1 MCLCLPKIITLF
13 PKIKSSEN
21 TLIKI
26 FTLKADRIIILVVIK
41 KKGVFILRPKL
52 FTSSKGYSK
61 QDFFKDLSAGVIV
74 GIIAIPLSIA
84 LGVASGVSIEMGLTT
99 AIVAGFF
106 VSLLGGSRV
115 QIGGPTGAFVVIVY
129 GIVAQHGIEGLVLA
143 TIMAGLIMILLGVL
157 KLGTFI
163 QFIPYPITTGF
174 TTGIAFTIFS
184 TQLKDFLGLTMA
196 KVPSETVPKYI
207 AYFNALGSINWTSL
221 IIGIVAILI
230 IVYWPKINQK
240 IPGSLIAIIFTTV
253 IVAVFHLDINT
264 IGSQFG
270 TVGSPIPHFQI
281 PVFNLN
287 MVQSLIQP
295 AITIALLASI
305 ESLLSAVVADG
316 MIGDKHDSNMEL
328 MAQGFANVASGFLGG
343 IPATGAIARTAAN
356 IKNGGR
362 TPIAG
367 IIHALT
373 VLMAMVIFMPL
384 VKLIPMTTLAAI
396 LIVVAYNMS
405 EVHRFVGLFK
415 STKSDIAVLL
425 ITFILTVFMDLVVAI
440 EVGMVL
446 AALLFMK
453 RMADTTE
460 VGSIDKMLHERYS
473 ESEHIRKT
481 LMDKDILFYQIK
493 GPFFFGAAS
502 KFIDTIDEIKIRPK
516 TLVLKMKDVPV
527 MDATGFNAL
536 RTIQKRCETYSI
548 RLVLTNVQR
557 QPYDLMKK
565 NGFVEKVG
573 GKNIFMNIDLAL
585 KELTSK
591 AS

>member
-1 MCLCLPKIITLF
+1 M
-13 PKIKSSEN
+13 
-21 TLIKI
+21 
-26 FTLKADRIIILVVIK
+26 
-41 KKGVFILRPKL
+41 RPKL
-52 FTSSKGYSK
+52 FTTLKDYSK
-61 QDFFKDLSAGVIV
+61 QDFFKDLSAGIIV

-84 LGVASGVSIEMGLTT
+84 LGVASGVPIEMGLVT

-106 VSLLGGSRV
+106 ISLLGGSRV

-129 GIVAQHGIEGLVLA
+129 GIVAQHGIQGLVLA

-184 TQLKDFLGLTMA
+184 TQLKDFFGLTMTE
-196 KVPSETVPKYI
+196 VPSETVPKYL
-207 AYFNALGSINWTSL
+207 AYFNALDTINWTSL
-221 IIGIVAILI
+221 IVGVLAILI
-230 IVYWPKINQK
+230 ILYWPKINQK
-240 IPGSLIAIIFTTV
+240 IPGSLIAIIFTTI
-253 IVAVFHLDINT
+253 IVSVFKLNINT

-270 TVGSPIPHFQI
+270 AVGSPIPHFQMPI
-281 PVFNLN
+281 FNLD
-287 MVQSLIQP
+287 MIQSLIQP

-328 MAQGFANVASGFLGG
+328 VAQGFANIASGFLGG

-367 IIHALT
+367 IVHTLT
-373 VLMAMVIFMPL
+373 VLAAMVIFMPL

-405 EVHRFVGLFK
+405 EIHRFVGLFK
-415 STKSDIAVLL
+415 STKSDIAILL
-425 ITFILTVFMDLVVAI
+425 ITFLLTVFMDLVVAI

-446 AALLFMK
+446 AAFLFMK

-460 VGSIDKMLHERYS
+460 VGSIENMLHERYS
-473 ESEHIRKT
+473 ESAHIRKT

-502 KFIDTIDEIKIRPK
+502 KFVDTIDEINIRPK
-516 TLVLKMKDVPV
+516 TLVLKMKDVSV

-536 RTIQKRCETYSI
+536 KTIQKRCKNHNV
-548 RLVLTNVQR
+548 RLILTNVQR
-557 QPYDLMKK
+557 QPYELMRKD
-565 NGFVEKVG
+565 GFVEKIG
-573 GKNIFMNIDLAL
+573 ERNIFKNIDLAL
-585 KELTSK
+585 KDLTSK